1 MSICNLVIIVSLIKI
16 YTMKYLILPLLL
28 VLLVSSCKKEEGCT
42 DPTAINYNAD
52 AEKDDGSCAY
62 TTGCTDADAINT
74 DPDAVNDDGS
84 CLYMCT
90 DSQASNYSDTITEPV
105 CEYETSIVIWLE
117 ATASEYFDSVGV
129 STLEIRAGGDLI
141 PKLMVP
147 TEEFF
152 TGLDAQ
158 DMLLCTDT
166 NPEPIHYVYQWE
178 NTQATTVT
186 LVVSDLNLNIMYQS
200 IESVLANG
208 CTTLQL
214 TRDKIEAWQDSQ

>member
-1 MSICNLVIIVSLIKI
+1 
-16 YTMKYLILPLLL
+16 MKHLILPLLL
-28 VLLVSSCKKEEGCT
+28 VLLVSSCKKEEGCMDLTAINYNSDAEKDDGSCTYTTGCT
-42 DPTAINYNAD
+42 DATAINYNAD
-52 AEKDDGSCAY
+52 A
-62 TTGCTDADAINT
+62 
-74 DPDAVNDDGS
+74 VNNDGS

-90 DSQASNYSDTITEPV
+90 DPQATNYNDTITELV
-105 CEYETSIVIWLE
+105 CEYATSIVVWLE

-129 STLEIRAGGDLI
+129 SALSVYAGGALI

-147 TEEFF
+147 AEDFF
-152 TGLDAQ
+152 KGLDVE

-186 LVVSDLNLNIMYQS
+186 LMVNDADLNIMYQS

-208 CTTLQL
+208 CTPLQL
-214 TRDKIEAWQDSQ
+214 TRDKIEVWQNSQ